1 MTAKNLNNGARMWIL
16 RALAT
21 DGLQT
26 TNELAGAAALTAKQ
40 VRDNC
45 AAARA
50 DGLLVNVRDDVTNSL
65 AYQITPL
72 GRRRIEGDKACSGSL
87 SSDSGQTAGAADHD
101 KGLLSIAVE
110 QELSESV
117 APSGEHQLDSRAHF
131 LRTEMRQALARKYPR
146 GNTCA
151 HVDDFSG
158 VEDAE
163 PYSDVSS
170 GGPSCESETPISVD
184 AIDATEPAPPP
195 EQYAIC
201 RAGQGHL
208 SAWPLRDMTI
218 DEARQLAIDDAAA
231 IGGEVVLYRC
241 VPIGKAFPRIVFEEA

>member
-1 MTAKNLNNGARMWIL
+1 MTAKNLNNGARMRIL

-110 QELSESV
+110 Q
-117 APSGEHQLDSRAHF
+117 
-131 LRTEMRQALARKYPR
+131 ALARKYPR

-184 AIDATEPAPPP
+184 AIDATEPAAPP

-218 DEARQLAIDDAAA
+218 EAARQLAIDDAAA

>member
-1 MTAKNLNNGARMWIL
+1 MTAKNLNNGARMRIL

-26 TNELAGAAALTAKQ
+26 TNELAGATALTAKQ

-101 KGLLSIAVE
+101 KVLLSIAVE
-110 QELSESV
+110 QEASDSGYSAATPTTETMEDFIRRVPARLVSLQSAPGPLPCAIGALRDVSEAGISGSV
-117 APSGEHQLDSRAHF
+117 EPVEESGQPDLDSR
-131 LRTEMRQALARKYPR
+131 
-146 GNTCA
+146 
-151 HVDDFSG
+151 
-158 VEDAE
+158 
-163 PYSDVSS
+163 
-170 GGPSCESETPISVD
+170 VD
-184 AIDATEPAPPP
+184 AIDATDPAPPP

-218 DEARQLAIDDAAA
+218 EAARQLAIDDAAA
-231 IGGEVVLYRC
+231 IGGEVILYRC
-241 VPIGKAFPRIVFEEA
+241 TPIGKAFPRVVFEEA